1 MRALRRFAIC
11 ALLGAAVLPA
21 MADGAYQNFKAA
33 IYLPVNA
40 VRQLQDPKLREQ
52 QYQRIAQQLRFDKVY
67 LETYRGGQFADDASL
82 EQLKRFFTDKG
93 VAVAGGIALDA
104 RGHAGQ
110 FATLDYEN
118 ADDRATC
125 RRAVELA
132 ARHFDEVI
140 LDDFFFY
147 NSKSDADIA
156 ARGRRSWTQYRLEKM
171 REVAQDLVLKPARAP
186 TRRYE

>member
-1 MRALRRFAIC
+1 MGTVRTNALC
-11 ALLGAAVLPA
+11 ALLSAAGSPT

-33 IYLPVNA
+33 IYVPVNA

-67 LETYRGGQFADDASL
+67 LETYRGGQFADDALL
-82 EQLKRFFTDKG
+82 EQLKKFFSDKG
-93 VAVAGGIALDA
+93 IAVAGGIALDA
-104 RGHAGQ
+104 RSRSGQ

-118 ADDRATC
+118 PEDRATC
-125 RRAVELA
+125 RRAAELA

-156 ARGRRSWTQYRLEKM
+156 ARAGRSWTQYL
-171 REVAQDLVLKPARAP
+171 
-186 TRRYE
+186 